1 MITENIF
8 KAIRICH
15 LSFAKK
21 DLPDHI
27 ALYFH
32 NVEKHDLKTLINI
45 LNYFRDLGYIVSDP
59 NSYLNSS
66 KKSLFVS
73 FDDNYFNWLNISEI
87 LAENG
92 YKAVFYTNTGPIKG
106 KNTYD
111 KKGYFTRIN
120 YYKDDR
126 TLSYKDIQTIHHEY
140 KQIIGGHS
148 TNHFNLA
155 KLPKLIAEQEILQN
169 KMELEAIIGQNIIHF
184 SYPYGMRRYFNTSL
198 RQYCKQIGYETI
210 ANAIPGLLFKEKDA
224 YNINRTMWNLNK
236 GFYYNLNNI
245 KIDGRFFE
253 FITGKSPIG

>member
-59 NSYLNSS
+59 NNYLNSS
-66 KKSLFVS
+66 EKSLFVS

-87 LAENG
+87 LSKNNF
-92 YKAVFYTNTGPIKG
+92 KAVFYTNTGPIEG
-106 KNTYD
+106 KNINEKD
-111 KKGYFTRIN
+111 KYFKRIK
-120 YYKDDR
+120 YFIDDR
-126 TLSYKDIQTIHHEY
+126 TLSINNLQTIHHDY
-140 KQIIGGHS
+140 NQIIGGHS
-148 TNHFNLA
+148 TNHYNLV
-155 KLPKLIAEQEILQN
+155 KLPKLKAEHEILQN
-169 KMELEAIIGQNIIHF
+169 KQELEAIIGQKIIHF
-184 SYPYGMRRYFNTSL
+184 SYPFGMRRYFNTSL
-198 RQYCKQIGYETI
+198 REYCKQIGYETI
-210 ANAIPGLLFKEKDA
+210 SNAIPGLLHKELDA
-224 YNINRTMWNLNK
+224 YDINRTMWNFNK
-236 GFYYNLNNI
+236 DFNYNLNNI

-253 FITGKSPIG
+253 FITGKSSIG